1 MRDAPARVLF
11 LNSGI
16 LGHRTVG
23 ALFREVAALLPHV
36 DAVHTDLSD
45 GLKLTD
51 RVARRLLSLRF
62 APSRGVAANVDL
74 RRWREELNVGFLA
87 ARRIAQLERQRG
99 PFDLLHFHTQASA
112 YASLGRMRQ
121 TPCIVSIDCTQCLAS
136 REAESTVSRASYLP
150 NIVHDAF
157 VFRRAAAIT
166 ATSRWAA
173 DDLVERYPD
182 CAAKVHVLPYPVRTQ
197 FPESIVEARFERGR
211 TDPDGRAQVLFV
223 GGDFPRKGGPEL
235 LDAWQAGGFAR
246 DAILR
251 MVTEWPVAADAVP
264 EGVQLVRGIAPH
276 SEPWKDLWQS
286 ADVFVMPARHEAF
299 GLVYQEAA
307 AAGLPVIATR
317 INAVPEI
324 VEDGRT
330 GILVAPGDS
339 AALVRAMRTLI
350 DSAELRRRMGAAALA
365 GVAPA
370 TTASYAA
377 RLQQLVAKALE
388 TDDAYAA

>member
-1 MRDAPARVLF
+1 MRDAPARALF

-23 ALFREVAALLPHV
+23 ALFRDVAALLPHV
-36 DAVHTDLSD
+36 DAVHTDLSA
-45 GLKLTD
+45 GLNLTD
-51 RVARRLLSLRF
+51 RVARRLLSLQF

-87 ARRIAQLERQRG
+87 ARRIAQLERQHG

-121 TPCIVSIDCTQCLAS
+121 TPCIVSIDCTQSLAS
-136 REAESTVSRASYLP
+136 REAESAVSRASYLP
-150 NIVHDAF
+150 NIAHDAF

-173 DDLVERYPD
+173 DDLVEQYPD
-182 CAAKVHVLPYPVRTQ
+182 CAAKVHVMPYPVRTQ
-197 FPESIVEARFERGR
+197 FPESIVEGRFERRR
-211 TDPDGRAQVLFV
+211 TDPDGRVHVLFV

-235 LDAWQAGGFAR
+235 LAAWRAGGFAH
-246 DAILR
+246 DAVLR
-251 MVTEWPVAADAVP
+251 MVTEWPVAPDAVP
-264 EGVQLVRGIAPH
+264 EGVQLVRDIAPH
-276 SEPWKDLWQS
+276 SEPWTDVWQS

-330 GILVAPGDS
+330 GILVEPGDS

-365 GVAPA
+365 RVAPA
-370 TTASYAA
+370 TPAAYAA
-377 RLQQLVAKALE
+377 RLQLLIAKALE
-388 TDDAYAA
+388 RDDVYAA

>member
-23 ALFREVAALLPHV
+23 ALFREVAALLPRV
-36 DAVHTDLSD
+36 DAVHTDLSAD
-45 GLKLTD
+45 LKLTD

-182 CAAKVHVLPYPVRTQ
+182 CAAKVHVCLIRSVRSSRNRSSRSGSNAFAPIQMGVFTSSSSAATS
-197 FPESIVEARFERGR
+197 PEREDRNCWMPG
-211 TDPDGRAQVLFV
+211 
-223 GGDFPRKGGPEL
+223 K
-235 LDAWQAGGFAR
+235 QAG
-246 DAILR
+246 
-251 MVTEWPVAADAVP
+251 
-264 EGVQLVRGIAPH
+264 
-276 SEPWKDLWQS
+276 S
-286 ADVFVMPARHEAF
+286 
-299 GLVYQEAA
+299 
-307 AAGLPVIATR
+307 
-317 INAVPEI
+317 
-324 VEDGRT
+324 
-330 GILVAPGDS
+330 
-339 AALVRAMRTLI
+339 
-350 DSAELRRRMGAAALA
+350 
-365 GVAPA
+365 PA
-370 TTASYAA
+370 TPSCAW
-377 RLQQLVAKALE
+377 
-388 TDDAYAA
+388 